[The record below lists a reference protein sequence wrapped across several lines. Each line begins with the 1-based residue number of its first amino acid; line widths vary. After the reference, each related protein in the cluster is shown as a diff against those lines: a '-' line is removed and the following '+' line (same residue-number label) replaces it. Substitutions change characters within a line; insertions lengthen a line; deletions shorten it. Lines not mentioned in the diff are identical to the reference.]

1 MYSKRGLSCLSTKA
15 SISRPKRTR
24 ISKSRQ
30 SSEELFDADNQDLP
44 VLQGGRLR
52 PSGCSTNKNQIN
64 NADECEVKNEPID
77 DDFLCDE
84 SEDTM
89 DTDYKCAPNVK
100 NELVDTFS
108 VEEFPDMEQSS
119 SAQPKDPVDSQQH
132 EGNVNVKIN
141 TDKMKYRCTVCRKTY
156 SYLANYNVHLRMHTG
171 DRPHKCPHC
180 PKTFPYEIN
189 LTQHLQTHFGE
200 RPYSCP
206 YCSKSYARNGPYISH
221 IRKHKK
227 DVQ

>member
-1 MYSKRGLSCLSTKA
+1 MKITKA

-24 ISKSRQ
+24 ISNSIQ
-30 SSEELFDADNQDLP
+30 ISEALKRGADKRDIP
-44 VLQGGRLR
+44 VLQSGRLR
-52 PSGCSTNKNQIN
+52 PSDCSTNKSQTNKG
-64 NADECEVKNEPID
+64 DECEVKNEPID
-77 DDFLCDE
+77 DDFLGEE

-89 DTDYKCAPNVK
+89 ESNFNSNPIVK
-100 NELVDTFS
+100 NELVESFS
-108 VEEFPDMEQSS
+108 VEVIPSNEQSS
-119 SAQPKDPVDSQQH
+119 SEQPKVPIDSPQH
-132 EGNVNVKIN
+132 GGNGTVKVP
-141 TDKMKYRCTVCRKTY
+141 TDKMKYRCSVCRKTY

-189 LTQHLQTHFGE
+189 LTQHVQTHFGE
-200 RPYSCP
+200 RPYHCP

-227 DVQ
+227 DDQ